1 MCQAACIIAQRGC
14 LEFAFAV
21 FTGHVICVERA
32 GTKSNNVPA
41 TMMYLP
47 VQGYIWR
54 RQSYDKDYIYAP
66 EKCVS
71 LKTASR
77 RIAVVGEQLCAKIV
91 NDTVATVNHNANV
104 VMRSYCAQSLEIN
117 K

>member
-1 MCQAACIIAQRGC
+1 MGCASVCSDSRRVALWVVILLPNIEDYQNHNLWHNNSKEVLLVCQAACIIAQRGC

-47 VQGYIWR
+47 VQGYI
-54 RQSYDKDYIYAP
+54 
-66 EKCVS
+66 
-71 LKTASR
+71 
-77 RIAVVGEQLCAKIV
+77 
-91 NDTVATVNHNANV
+91 
-104 VMRSYCAQSLEIN
+104 
-117 K
+117 